1 MFQLVYISSATPGE
15 AISVG
20 QILNASRRNNA
31 RDGITGLLYANGKR
45 FLQAL
50 EGPQEMVRATMARIE
65 ADARHRALVILSS
78 RTIEARE
85 FGAWAMAHHEA
96 GASDDGLID
105 QVSALVANAAP
116 SVRATF
122 EGFCQLRRA
131 A

>member
-20 QILNASRRNNA
+20 QILNASRLNNA